1 MSGGYFDYKDMY
13 LNEIAES
20 LDELIE
26 INNIPDDYNFCNNFS
41 KETLKEFQDVSK
53 SLKILRKRIHN
64 IDLLVECDIGE
75 ETFLETLKEFQ
86 DVG

>member
-64 IDLLVECDIGE
+64 IDLLVECDRGE